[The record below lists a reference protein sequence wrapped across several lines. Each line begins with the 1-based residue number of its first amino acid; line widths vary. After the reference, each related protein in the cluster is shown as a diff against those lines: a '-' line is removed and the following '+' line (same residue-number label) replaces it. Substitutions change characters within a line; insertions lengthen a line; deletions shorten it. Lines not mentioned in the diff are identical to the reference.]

1 MATLAETSTKENKQE
16 QSNLCRNIYNR
27 TGEKLIQDSLSHS
40 HYLHSIFM
48 IKEKVPGTVVEIVVF
63 VLVAV
68 VEVVLGG
75 ETEKWTKL

>member
-1 MATLAETSTKENKQE
+1 MQKHIRIIGQGKKT
-16 QSNLCRNIYNR
+16 
-27 TGEKLIQDSLSHS
+27 IQDSLSHV

>member
-1 MATLAETSTKENKQE
+1 MFKKTALFLKD
-16 QSNLCRNIYNR
+16 
-27 TGEKLIQDSLSHS
+27 GFP
-40 HYLHSIFM
+40 YLHYIFM

-68 VEVVLGG
+68 VEVVLGR

>member
-1 MATLAETSTKENKQE
+1 
-16 QSNLCRNIYNR
+16 
-27 TGEKLIQDSLSHS
+27 LSHS